1 MADDAEDTVWMP
13 VIARSLAFLC
23 LDKAAEADKPKFKDT
38 LVRVDFLEALGL
50 PTKDAA
56 VGAGSTLASVNE
68 LKRLRRNK
76 KSNGKKVVGK
86 KKPGKR

>member
-1 MADDAEDTVWMP
+1 MANDAEETIWTA

-23 LDKAAEADKPKFKDT
+23 LDKAAEKDREKYRET
-38 LVRVDFLEALGL
+38 LPRVDFLEALGL
-50 PTKDAA
+50 PAKDAA

-76 KSNGKKVVGK
+76 KSNGKKVVAK
-86 KKPGKR
+86 KKSSKR

>member
-1 MADDAEDTVWMP
+1 MADDVEETVWTA

-23 LDKAAEADKPKFKDT
+23 LDKAAQADRPKFKDT

-76 KSNGKKVVGK
+76 ANGKKVVSK

>member
-1 MADDAEDTVWMP
+1 MADAEETDWTA

-23 LDKAAEADKPKFKDT
+23 LDKAAEADRPKFKDT

-76 KSNGKKVVGK
+76 ASGKKASK
-86 KKPGKR
+86 KKAGAKR